1 MQAAS
6 SSISSILCV
15 SVSPAAVP
23 HPPERPPL
31 PDRHRGA
38 CHAKQRRTRKFYNV
52 KVHTPP
58 PPPSQ
63 SYIYY
68 ERASLG
74 LVLSEGLSLTVSSL
88 NYIT

>member
-58 PPPSQ
+58 LLHLKVIFTTKELLLDSFC
-63 SYIYY
+63 
-68 ERASLG
+68 
-74 LVLSEGLSLTVSSL
+74 LSLTVSSL